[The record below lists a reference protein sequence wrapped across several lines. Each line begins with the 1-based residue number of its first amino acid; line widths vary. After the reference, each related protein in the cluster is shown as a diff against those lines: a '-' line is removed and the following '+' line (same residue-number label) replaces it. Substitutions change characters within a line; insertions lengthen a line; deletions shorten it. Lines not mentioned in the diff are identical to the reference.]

1 MATGIPHG
9 TLPGAGGPPE
19 PGGNTAGPPSARPA
33 GGWTPGRVVT
43 VVLGSVLALISLGL
57 LGGGGTALWADQAL
71 RHDGYVTTGTATYS
85 TTGYALASE
94 RVDLGWGSLLTGL
107 IGEVR
112 LRVTPVA
119 PGRPVFVA
127 VGPADRVAAYLAG
140 AAYTMVT
147 GTGPDDRVSRSG
159 AGRPEMPQTAGV
171 WAAEVSGTG
180 TQTLRWTA
188 QAGGWTAVAMN
199 PDGSPGLTVYADVGV
214 SAPRLF
220 ELAVDLII
228 GGIAAGALAGAMILV
243 PVRLAAGRGD
253 RDDGRARQLPHREA
267 TG

>member
-1 MATGIPHG
+1 MATGIPRG
-9 TLPGAGGPPE
+9 TLPGAGGPRE
-19 PGGNTAGPPSARPA
+19 PGGNAPGPPAARP

-94 RVDLGWGSLLTGL
+94 HVDLGWGWLLTGL

-112 LRVTPVA
+112 LRVTAADPA
-119 PGRPVFVA
+119 RPVFVA
-127 VGPADRVAAYLAG
+127 VGPADRVASYLSG
-140 AAYTMVT
+140 AAYTTVT
-147 GTGPDDRVSRSG
+147 GTGPDDRVTQPG
-159 AGRPEMPQTAGV
+159 AVRPAAPQAAGV
-171 WAAEVSGTG
+171 WTAQASGTG

-188 QAGGWTAVAMN
+188 RAGDWVAVAMN
-199 PDGSPGLTVYADVGV
+199 PDGSPGLTVTADAGV

-228 GGIAAGALAGAMILV
+228 GGIAAGMLAGALILV
-243 PVRLAAGRGD
+243 PVRLAAGA
-253 RDDGRARQLPHREA
+253 GRP
-267 TG
+267 